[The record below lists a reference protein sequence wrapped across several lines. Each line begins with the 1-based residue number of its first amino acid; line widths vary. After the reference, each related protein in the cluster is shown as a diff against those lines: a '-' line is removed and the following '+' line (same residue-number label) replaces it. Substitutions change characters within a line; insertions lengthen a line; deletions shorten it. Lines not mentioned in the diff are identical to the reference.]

1 MKLIVP
7 LFAASLLAN
16 AALLALW
23 QLRPARPAPAARPAA
38 PSVPTPRA
46 PGAPQADPLIAA
58 LASGD
63 SAALTAAGV
72 PVEVIRQL
80 AAARAFGRLAT
91 LARTMDGPPD
101 RGDGAEFWRP
111 AQPGGRPSPTREQ
124 RAERYQAEREFQ
136 EAIRAA
142 FGDAIDWDSRA
153 RANRFLPAGKQEL
166 LRRIE
171 RDYDEMIREINDA
184 SGGVQL
190 PADREKLKLLQAE
203 KERDIAAALSP
214 AEREQIEFRTSRSAQ
229 ALIGRYGDVIT
240 DEAEYRRLYALQKA
254 FDDQYNNE
262 SYHSRP
268 RTPDE
273 ARLRA
278 EAERRLN
285 DDLRAA
291 LGENRWAQSARAAD
305 GEFRMLGDLASR
317 LSLPPNTPDSVYAV
331 RDTYAAQSAAIQ
343 QNSALSAE
351 DRRKQLTS
359 LATRARADLSA
370 TLGADGAEAYAARS
384 SWLRLLQNGTAFT
397 TDPRTLPPGS
407 PRPGAGNS
415 VYPLPAPR
423 PSVPPAVPPK
433 G

>member
-23 QLRPARPAPAARPAA
+23 RLQPPRLAPAAGPAATPAPAAR
-38 PSVPTPRA
+38 A
-46 PGAPQADPLIAA
+46 PGTPQADALISA
-58 LASGD
+58 LARGD

-72 PVEVIRQL
+72 PVEVIRHL

-91 LARTMDGPPD
+91 LSRAMDGPPD
-101 RGDGAEFWRP
+101 RGDSAEFWRP
-111 AQPGGRPSPTREQ
+111 VSPGGRPPPTREQ

-153 RANRFLPAGKQEL
+153 RANRFLPAGKQDL

-214 AEREQIEFRTSRSAQ
+214 AEREQIEFRSSRSAQ
-229 ALIGRYGDVIT
+229 AIIGRYGDAIT
-240 DEAEYRRLYALQKA
+240 NEAEYRRLYALQKA

-268 RTPDE
+268 RTPEE
-273 ARLRA
+273 ARIRA
-278 EAERRLN
+278 EAERQLN
-285 DDLRAA
+285 DNLRAA
-291 LGENRWAQSARAAD
+291 LGEDRWAQSSRAAD
-305 GEFRMLGDLASR
+305 GEFRLLGDLTTR

-351 DRRKQLTS
+351 DRRKQLAN
-359 LATRARADLSA
+359 LATRARADLGA
-370 TLGADGAEAYAARS
+370 TLGADGAEAYAARA

-407 PRPGAGNS
+407 PRPGTGNS
-415 VYPLPAPR
+415 VYPLPTPR
-423 PSVPPAVPPK
+423 PATPATPPK